1 MNIHYHVNSLIE
13 YAKEHLRMREDDV
26 LFAKNAVMNL
36 LDLHTDTMGGEETP
50 DLDRVKSADIPD
62 SFVRPLSDY
71 AIEKGL
77 IEDVDRG
84 LFETAILGAVTPIPS
99 QVNDYFKKDLKEVGQ
114 RQALL
119 NLYDLG
125 IKSNYIKLSDVRRNV
140 YWRYKGKKCD
150 LEITINLS
158 KPEKD
163 NKEIARLKNAP
174 ATGYPKCMLCEENVG
189 YKGRVGFPARQTLRF
204 VPIKLNNEEWNMQYS
219 PYMYYDEHC
228 IIFSKKHTPMIL
240 ERATFVKLLE
250 FTKIFPDYIAG
261 SNACL
266 PIVGGSILT
275 HEHYQGGGHLMPV
288 HFTQPRWEFKHKDFP
303 DLTFYVQEWYNS
315 DVRVVGQDIQRVADG
330 AEFIRKIWIDY
341 TDEKVGIISKTTD
354 AHNAITPIAR
364 RIGSNYSMDLL
375 LRNNRVSEEYPDGI
389 FHAHPE
395 YHNVKKEGIG
405 LIEAM
410 GLFILPG
417 RLDKE
422 FGAISEILQGREID
436 YKNPE
441 SMLKKHERMIEELV
455 KKHGTSMSK
464 EESVD
469 VIRDYVGQV
478 CENILDNTAVF
489 KDDTSGR
496 DAFLR
501 FMSQAGF
508 EKVGE

>member
-1 MNIHYHVNSLIE
+1 MNIHFHVNNLMA
-13 YAKEHLRMREDDV
+13 YAKTHLRLKEDDF
-26 LFAKNAVMNL
+26 LFCKNAVMNL
-36 LDLHTDTMGGEETP
+36 LDLHTDTCGEDETP
-50 DLDRVKSADIPD
+50 NYDKVKSADVPD
-62 SFVRPLSDY
+62 EFVKPLSDY
-71 AIEKGL
+71 AIEKGI

-84 LFETAILGAVTPIPS
+84 LFETALLGAVTPIPS
-99 QVNDYFKKDLKEVGQ
+99 QVNEYFEKDSKELGS

-125 IKSNYIKLSDVRRNV
+125 IKSNYIKLTDVRRNK
-140 YWRYKGKKCD
+140 YWRFAGKKCD

-189 YKGRVGFPARQTLRF
+189 YKGRVGFPARQTLRY
-204 VPIKLNNEEWNMQYS
+204 VPITLNDEQWNMQYS

-228 IIFSKKHTPMIL
+228 IIFSKKHSPML
-240 ERATFVKLLE
+240 LDRSTFRKLLQ
-250 FTKIFPDYIAG
+250 FTEIFPDYIAG

-288 HFTQPRWEFKHKDFP
+288 HFTRERWEFTHKDYKN
-303 DLTFYVQEWYNS
+303 LKVTVQEWYNS
-315 DVRVVGQDIQRVADG
+315 DIRIWGENLEEVADL
-330 AEFIRKIWIDY
+330 AEHVRKIWIDY
-341 TDEKVGIISKTTD
+341 TDEKVDIIAKTTD

-364 RIGSNYSMDLL
+364 RVDGLYTMDLL
-375 LRNNRVSEEYPDGI
+375 LRNNRTNDTYPDGI

-395 YHNVKKEGIG
+395 YHNIKKEGIG

-422 FGAISEILQGREID
+422 CKGIADILCGEIVD
-436 YKNPE
+436 YKSE
-441 SMLKKHERMIEELV
+441 DSALYKHKDMIEELLSLYGN
-455 KKHGTSMSK
+455 KNTPEDADKQIK
-464 EESVD
+464 EY
-469 VIRDYVGQV
+469 IGQV

-489 KDDTSGR
+489 KDTKEGKE
-496 DAFLR
+496 AFLR
-501 FMSQAGF
+501 FMEKAGF

>member
-1 MNIHYHVNSLIE
+1 MNIHYHVNNLIE
-13 YAKEHLRMREDDV
+13 YAKQHLRMREDDL
-26 LFAKNAVMNL
+26 LFCKNAVMNL
-36 LDLHTDTMGGEETP
+36 LDLHKDTDGECETP
-50 DLDRVKSADIPD
+50 DVEGISLAEVPD
-62 SFVRPLSDY
+62 SYVKPLSDY
-71 AIEKGL
+71 AVEKGL
-77 IEDVDRG
+77 VDEADRG
-84 LFETAILGAVTPIPS
+84 LFETALLGAVTPIPS
-99 QVNDYFKKDLKEVGQ
+99 QVNDYFKSDMEKLGE

-125 IKSNYIKLSDVRRNV
+125 IKSNYIKLTDVRRNI
-140 YWRYKGKKCD
+140 YWKYAGKKCD

-189 YKGRVGFPARQTLRF
+189 YKGRLGFPARQTLRF

-228 IIFSKKHTPMIL
+228 IIFSKKHSPMIL

-288 HFTQPRWEFKHKDFP
+288 HFTAPRWHFIHPKFP
-303 DLTFYVQEWYNS
+303 ELRFSVQEWYNS
-315 DVRVVGQDIQRVADG
+315 DVRIHGQDLQKVADG
-330 AEFIRKIWIDY
+330 AEYIRSVWQDY
-341 TDEKVGIISKTTD
+341 SDEKVGIIARTSD
-354 AHNAITPIAR
+354 PHNAITPIAR
-364 RIGSNYSMDLL
+364 KIGDEYTMDML

-395 YHNVKKEGIG
+395 YHNIKKEGIG

-422 FGAISEILQGREID
+422 CKAISLILQGKGEED
-436 YKNPE
+436 YNNPE
-441 SMLKKHERMIEELV
+441 SVLYKHKEMIKKLLETH
-455 KKHGTSMSK
+455 HGVSAS
-464 EESVD
+464 EAEQA
-469 VIRDYVGQV
+469 IRDYIGEV
-478 CENILDNTAVF
+478 CENILLNTAVF
-489 KDDTSGR
+489 KDDTDGR

-501 FMSQAGF
+501 FMEKAGF

>member
-1 MNIHYHVNSLIE
+1 MNIHFHVNNLIE
-13 YAKEHLRMREDDV
+13 YAKTHLRMREDDV
-26 LFAKNAVMNL
+26 LFCKNAVMNL
-36 LDLHTDTMGGEETP
+36 LDLHSDTAGENETP
-50 DLDRVKSADIPD
+50 DYDAIKSADIPD
-62 SFVRPLSDY
+62 EFIKPLSDY
-71 AIEKGL
+71 AIQKSL
-77 IEDVDRG
+77 VDEGDRA
-84 LFETAILGAVTPIPS
+84 LFETAVLGAVTPIPS
-99 QVNDYFKKDLKEVGQ
+99 QVNDYFQSDFEKLGY

-125 IKSNYIKLSDVRRNV
+125 IKSNYIKMSDIRRNI
-140 YWRYKGKKCD
+140 YWKYQGEKCD

-163 NKEIARLKNAP
+163 NKEIARLRNAP

-189 YKGRVGFPARQTLRF
+189 YKGRLGFPARQTLRF
-204 VPIKLNNEEWNMQYS
+204 VPITLNNEEWNMQYS

-228 IIFSKKHTPMIL
+228 IIFAKKHSPMTL

-288 HFTQPRWEFKHKDFP
+288 HFTAPRWHFVHKKFP
-303 DLTFYVQEWYNS
+303 ELKFTVQEWYNS
-315 DVRVVGQDIQRVADG
+315 DIRIIGDDIQKVADG
-330 AEFIRKIWIDY
+330 AEYIRSVWQDY
-341 TDEKVGIISKTTD
+341 TDEKVDIIAKTTD
-354 AHNAITPIAR
+354 PHNAITPIAR
-364 RIGSNYSMDLL
+364 RVGDSYTMDML
-375 LRNNRVSEEYPDGI
+375 LRNNRTSDEYPDGI

-395 YHNVKKEGIG
+395 YHNIKKEGIG

-422 FGAISEILQGREID
+422 FKLMIDLLAGKSDID
-436 YKNPE
+436 YKDGDCVLN
-441 SMLKKHERMIEELV
+441 KHRNMIDDLAKTV
-455 KKHGTSMSK
+455 KGKSS
-464 EESVD
+464 EIIEQA
-469 VIRDYVGQV
+469 IRDYVGKV
-478 CENILDNTAVF
+478 CENILANTAVF
-489 KDDTSGR
+489 KDDQKGR
-496 DAFLR
+496 SAFLS
-501 FMSQAGF
+501 FMEKAGF